1 MKFVRSLAIAG
12 LAAVLS
18 WGAVAQPL
26 AYPNKAV
33 KVVVGYAPG
42 GAVDVVARTIGQ
54 SLQTTLG
61 QPLWLKTSPGPA
73 PTLPSNP

>member
-54 SLQTTLG
+54 SLQTSL
-61 QPLWLKTSPGPA
+61 LWLKTSPGPA